1 MSICVTLIRDPEAS
15 CVGHVQ
21 QYICYQHRNLDG
33 GAEWDTTT
41 SYCTLKPND
50 TRHVRSPADQ
60 VTYLRYLLV
69 QEVTEMLMLAQGQG
83 WHPPLGQGYNEGSSG
98 EGLSRFLGMQ
108 FLLATG
114 SDLSVAAGY
123 DVAHFWLNSVLQP
136 VLNGFDYGPRR
147 NYVDLTLLA
156 DNSPGPATGCAV
168 LFLYYLLDQ
177 LGFDIPAIVAAG
189 APTLS
194 GVYANLTGDPDSPF
208 PAFRAFLDRAFPPDT
223 LATVPGLNPDNPWP
237 LDYRPPRPLLMAQ
250 TGQNGLTSIA
260 NLVSVNSSGS
270 VAFVGYGEGIAG
282 LFVADGTFAP
292 AGQTPPRNIN
302 PGTSANPDRVFSEY
316 VQIDDAGDVLAV
328 DQLEGVSFVRAWES
342 AFPDQYQMVARGGS
356 TPPRPIRR
364 SATRRRPPAAT
375 TSTGSRAGASPGTR
389 AGGRPGS

>member
-1 MSICVTLIRDPEAS
+1 
-15 CVGHVQ
+15 
-21 QYICYQHRNLDG
+21 
-33 GAEWDTTT
+33 
-41 SYCTLKPND
+41 
-50 TRHVRSPADQ
+50 
-60 VTYLRYLLV
+60 
-69 QEVTEMLMLAQGQG
+69 MLMLAQGQG